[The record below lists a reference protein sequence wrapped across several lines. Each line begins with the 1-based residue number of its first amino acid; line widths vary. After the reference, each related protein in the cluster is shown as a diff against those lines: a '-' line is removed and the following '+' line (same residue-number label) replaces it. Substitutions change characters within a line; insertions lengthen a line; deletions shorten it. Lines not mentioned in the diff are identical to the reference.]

1 MLLCHEYFVTSF
13 ADDSEFCRF
22 QILSPTLGFMIIK
35 RYRLNARRNMS
46 LLSQSQL
53 SEDQLSEDGFCSCW
67 RLWGLLDGEK
77 VFAVFVSTA
86 FSFENS
92 ALLFLKFCARSAMR
106 KSFLWIARLSERSPK
121 NCWRKSCVIS
131 RNVPLFAISFYI
143 SRTFTPKVSVKYPS
157 AQPFLA
163 KFFLWDVVIH
173 VVSSWPPQVFLLEVK
188 ITYHSR
194 NCFAKY
200 SLKSNEVKLTDQLIS
215 QCYSQLFFYRDIAL
229 SLYNFY
235 FIWHGNIF
243 LYNKGILYGIKDK
256 INCIRKNPTFHATL
270 ETNNI
275 QSC

>member
-1 MLLCHEYFVTSF
+1 MLLCHEYFGVSQMILNF
-13 ADDSEFCRF
+13 AVFKFFLLLWDSW
-22 QILSPTLGFMIIK
+22 LSSVIDLT
-35 RYRLNARRNMS
+35 RRNMS
-46 LLSQSQL
+46 LLPQRIL
-53 SEDQLSEDGFCSCW
+53 SEGGFCSCW
-67 RLWGLLDGEK
+67 RLRGLLDREK

-173 VVSSWPPQVFLLEVK
+173 VVSSWPPQVFLLEDK
-188 ITYHSR
+188 ISYRSR

-200 SLKSNEVKLTDQLIS
+200 SLKSNEIKLTNQLINH
-215 QCYSQLFFYRDIAL
+215 CYSQLYFYHDIML

-235 FIWHGNIF
+235 FIW
-243 LYNKGILYGIKDK
+243 
-256 INCIRKNPTFHATL
+256 R
-270 ETNNI
+270 
-275 QSC
+275 